1 MPNSKMN
8 FNEYNPNTMNYITAL
23 SKTIGLIGV
32 IAVFAITSVT
42 GQSDSKDFMDMRWKD
57 VAVKMPEAW
66 YASDE
71 AKLVAENVLLTQKAI
86 GGWEKNIPYH
96 HPMDASTKAA
106 YLKSKDKIGATFD
119 NDATIT
125 ELRFLAKVYA
135 KTKDIRYKKAF
146 DRGVDYILEAQY
158 NNGGWPQFYPVRKGS
173 VAYSG
178 HITFNDDA
186 MVNIMKFVKELVTD
200 DTNYKSLKISK
211 EKKNSLQEAYDKG
224 IECILKTQIIVKG
237 EPTAWCAQ
245 HDSVSLA
252 PAKARSYE
260 LPSFSGSESVGIV
273 LMLMEIENPS
283 DEVKASINGAVKW
296 FEEHSVGR
304 LRVDSQTMPD
314 GSKDRVVVEDENA
327 PLHWGRFYD
336 LDTEEIFFC
345 DRDGIKKEKLSDI
358 GHERRNGY
366 SWYTRAP
373 EQMLA
378 KYPEWK
384 KRHGI
389 N

>member
-1 MPNSKMN
+1 MKNR
-8 FNEYNPNTMNYITAL
+8 IAL
-23 SKTIGLIGV
+23 SKTIGLIGL
-32 IAVFAITSVT
+32 IAVFAIGSAM
-42 GQSDSKDFMDMRWKD
+42 GQNDSKDFQDMRWKD

-66 YASDE
+66 YASNE

-86 GGWEKNIPYH
+86 GGWEKNKPYH
-96 HPMDASTKAA
+96 HPMDAGKKAA
-106 YLKSKDKIGATFD
+106 YLKTKDEIGATFD

-125 ELRFLAKVYA
+125 ELRFLANVYS
-135 KTKDIRYKKAF
+135 KTKDERYKQAF
-146 DRGVDYILEAQY
+146 EKGINYILKAQY
-158 NNGGWPQFYPVRKGS
+158 DNGGWPQFYPVRKGS

-186 MVNIMKFVKELVTD
+186 MVNIMRFLKELLSD
-200 DTNYKSLKISK
+200 DPAFQSMQLSDSKKAKI
-211 EKKNSLQEAYDKG
+211 QEAYDKG
-224 IECILKTQIIVKG
+224 IACFLNTQIVVKG

-245 HDSVSLA
+245 HDSVTLA

-283 DEVKASINGAVKW
+283 NEVKASINGAVKW
-296 FEEHSVGR
+296 FEDHSVGR
-304 LRVDSQTMPD
+304 LRVDTQTMPD
-314 GSKDRVVVEDENA
+314 GSKDRIVVEDKNA

-336 LDTEEIFFC
+336 LESEKIYFC
-345 DRDGIKKEKLSDI
+345 DRDGIKKDSITEI

-373 EQMLA
+373 EQMLE

-384 KRHGI
+384 KRNGI

>member
-1 MPNSKMN
+1 MKH
-8 FNEYNPNTMNYITAL
+8 ITTL

-32 IAVFAITSVT
+32 IAVFVISSVM
-42 GQSDSKDFMDMRWKD
+42 GQSESKDFMDMRWKD
-57 VAVKMPEAW
+57 VAGKMPETW

-86 GGWEKNIPYH
+86 GGWEKNKPYH

-135 KTKDIRYKKAF
+135 ITKDIRYKKAF

-158 NNGGWPQFYPVRKGS
+158 DNGGWPQFYPVRKGS

-200 DTNYKSLKISK
+200 DTSYKSLKISK
-211 EKKNSLQEAYDKG
+211 EKKDSLQEAYDKG

-273 LMLMEIENPS
+273 LMLMDIENPS

-314 GSKDRVVVEDENA
+314 GSKDRIVVEDENA
-327 PLHWGRFYD
+327 SLHWGRFYD
-336 LDTEEIFFC
+336 LDTEQIFFC

-384 KRHGI
+384 KRYGI

>member
-1 MPNSKMN
+1 MKNTTAVSKIMGWIWA
-8 FNEYNPNTMNYITAL
+8 M
-23 SKTIGLIGV
+23 
-32 IAVFAITSVT
+32 AILAISPVMA
-42 GQSDSKDFMDMRWKD
+42 QNDSKEFQDMRWKA
-57 VAVKMPEAW
+57 VAVKMPDAW
-66 YASDE
+66 YASNE
-71 AKLVAENVLLTQKAI
+71 AKHVAENVLLTQKAI
-86 GGWEKNIPYH
+86 GGWEKNKPYH
-96 HPMDASTKAA
+96 HPMDAGEKAK
-106 YLKSKDKIGATFD
+106 YLKTREDIGATFD

-125 ELRFLAKVYA
+125 ELRFLANIYSQSR
-135 KTKDIRYKKAF
+135 DQRYKQAF
-146 DRGVDYILEAQY
+146 EKGINYILKAQY

-186 MVNIMKFVKELVTD
+186 MVNIMRFLKEMLSNDPAFQSIQLTD
-200 DTNYKSLKISK
+200 NKKGKI
-211 EKKNSLQEAYDKG
+211 QEAYDKG
-224 IECILKTQIIVKG
+224 IACFLNTQIVVKG

-283 DEVKASINGAVKW
+283 DKVKASINDAVKW
-296 FEEHSVGR
+296 FEDHHVGR
-304 LRVDSQTMPD
+304 LRVDTQTMPD
-314 GSKDRVVVEDENA
+314 GSKDRIVVEDETA

-336 LDTEEIFFC
+336 LETEKIFFC
-345 DRDGIKKEKLSDI
+345 DRDGIKKNAITEI

-373 EQMLA
+373 KQLLE

-384 KRHGI
+384 KRNGI
-389 N
+389 I

>member
-1 MPNSKMN
+1 MN

>member
-1 MPNSKMN
+1 MNNTTAVSKIMGWIWAMAILAI
-8 FNEYNPNTMNYITAL
+8 NPVMAQN
-23 SKTIGLIGV
+23 G
-32 IAVFAITSVT
+32 
-42 GQSDSKDFMDMRWKD
+42 SKDFQDMRWKD

-66 YASDE
+66 YASNE
-71 AKLVAENVLLTQKAI
+71 AKQVAENVLLTQKAI
-86 GGWEKNIPYH
+86 GGWEKNKPYH
-96 HPMDASTKAA
+96 YPMDAGEKAK
-106 YLKSKDKIGATFD
+106 YLKTRDDIGATFD

-125 ELRFLAKVYA
+125 ELRFLANIYSQSR
-135 KTKDIRYKKAF
+135 DERYKQAF
-146 DRGVDYILEAQY
+146 EKGINYILKAQY
-158 NNGGWPQFYPVRKGS
+158 DNGGWPQFYPVRKGS

-186 MVNIMKFVKELVTD
+186 MVNIMRFLKELLSD
-200 DTNYKSLKISK
+200 DPAFQSMQLSDSKKAKI
-211 EKKNSLQEAYDKG
+211 QEAYDKG
-224 IECILKTQIIVKG
+224 IACFLNTQIVVKG

-245 HDSVSLA
+245 HDSVTLA

-283 DEVKASINGAVKW
+283 NEVKASINGAVKW
-296 FEEHSVGR
+296 FEDHSVGR
-304 LRVDSQTMPD
+304 LRVDTQTMPD
-314 GSKDRVVVEDENA
+314 GSKDRIVVEDKNA

-336 LDTEEIFFC
+336 LETEKIYFC
-345 DRDGIKKEKLSDI
+345 DRDGIKKDSITEI

-373 EQMLA
+373 EQMLE

-384 KRHGI
+384 KRNGI

>member
-1 MPNSKMN
+1 MKNTTAVSKIMGWIWA
-8 FNEYNPNTMNYITAL
+8 M
-23 SKTIGLIGV
+23 
-32 IAVFAITSVT
+32 AILAISPVMA
-42 GQSDSKDFMDMRWKD
+42 QNDSKEFQDMRWKA
-57 VAVKMPEAW
+57 VAVKMPDAW
-66 YASDE
+66 YASNE
-71 AKLVAENVLLTQKAI
+71 AKHVAENVLLTQKAI
-86 GGWEKNIPYH
+86 GGWEKNKPYH
-96 HPMDASTKAA
+96 HPMDAGEKAK
-106 YLKSKDKIGATFD
+106 YLKTREDIGATFD

-125 ELRFLAKVYA
+125 ELRFLANIYSQSR
-135 KTKDIRYKKAF
+135 DERYKQAF
-146 DRGVDYILEAQY
+146 EKGINYILKAQY

-186 MVNIMKFVKELVTD
+186 MVNIMRFLKEMLSNDPAFQSIQLTD
-200 DTNYKSLKISK
+200 NKKGKI
-211 EKKNSLQEAYDKG
+211 QEAYDKG
-224 IECILKTQIIVKG
+224 IACFLNTQIVVKG

-283 DEVKASINGAVKW
+283 DKVKASINDAVKW
-296 FEEHSVGR
+296 FEDHHVGR
-304 LRVDSQTMPD
+304 LRVDTQTMPD
-314 GSKDRVVVEDENA
+314 GSKDRIVVEDETA

-336 LDTEEIFFC
+336 LETEKIFFC
-345 DRDGIKKEKLSDI
+345 DRDGIKKNAITEI

-373 EQMLA
+373 KQLLE

-384 KRHGI
+384 KRNGI
-389 N
+389 I